1 MRKTFFV
8 ATAVFSI
15 PLLILAQQQTEKIDL
30 NVIHKIKT
38 AELTNAGGGGGGG
51 GRGAGRGPT
60 RPPLMETLYYLTDR
74 YGPRLT
80 NSPQYRAA
88 GDWAVTQLKEWGLSN
103 VHLEP
108 FTTVPPPTPAN
119 ADANADAAGGRG
131 GGARGPIPS
140 WQMTGYSGAMIEP
153 SYMPII
159 GYPQA
164 WSGGTNGVMTGEA
177 MLVPPIQTMADM
189 DKLHGKLTGKIIL
202 TADPIDLPLPT
213 TPLAQRYT
221 DEQLNNL
228 IPEVFPNLG
237 GRGGGGRGGPNA
249 NLTPQEQQ
257 AFQRRQTTF
266 FKDEGALA
274 TITASARG
282 QNGIVFASNGSSRA
296 GDPTKN
302 LPSLAI
308 TAEHYNRIARLL
320 EHNVP
325 VKLSFDIKV
334 EWDTSKTEAFNVIA
348 EIPGTTKPNELVMVG
363 GHFDSWHMG
372 TGATDNAVGSAVAM
386 EVMRILKSLDLK
398 MDRTVRMAL
407 WSGEEEG
414 ELGSQAYVR
423 DHFGDPG
430 DMKLKPEH
438 AGFAGYFNID
448 NGTGKLR
455 GIYLQG
461 NEPERPIFEQWFA
474 AIKDLTPGTITIR
487 NTGGTDHQ
495 SFDAVGL
502 PGFQFIQDPLDY
514 DSRTHHSNMD
524 TYDRVQQ
531 ADIEQMAIIEAYFV
545 YNAATRPDK
554 LPRKDLPAPRNNGQG
569 RGGRGGRGGATAN

>member
-1 MRKTFFV
+1 
-8 ATAVFSI
+8 
-15 PLLILAQQQTEKIDL
+15 
-30 NVIHKIKT
+30 
-38 AELTNAGGGGGGG
+38 
-51 GRGAGRGPT
+51 
-60 RPPLMETLYYLTDR
+60 METLYYLTDR

-88 GDWAVTQLKEWGLSN
+88 GDWALTQLKEWGLSN

-108 FTTVPPPTPAN
+108 WSTVLPAQAAN
-119 ADANADAAGGRG
+119 ANADAANGDGANADGPGGGR

-153 SYMPII
+153 TYMPII

-164 WSGGTNGVMTGEA
+164 WSGGTNGPVTGEA
-177 MLVPPIQTMADM
+177 ILVPPIQTMADM
-189 DKLHGKLTGKIIL
+189 DKLHGKLTGKFAMT
-202 TADPIDLPLPT
+202 TALIDLPLPT
-213 TPLAQRYT
+213 APLAQRYT
-221 DEQLNNL
+221 DEQLNGL
-228 IPEVFPNLG
+228 VPEVFPTGGAG
-237 GRGGGGRGGPNA
+237 GRGGNQANA
-249 NLTPQEQQ
+249 NMTPQERQ
-257 AFQRRQTTF
+257 AFQRRQATF
-266 FKDEGALA
+266 FRDEGALG

-282 QNGIVFASNGSSRA
+282 QNGIVFATNGSPRT

-302 LPSLAI
+302 PPSLAI

-334 EWDTSKTEAFNVIA
+334 EWDTTKTEAFNVIA
-348 EIPGTTKPNELVMVG
+348 EIPGTTKRNELVMVG

-386 EVMRILKSLDLK
+386 EVMRILKALDLR

-407 WSGEEEG
+407 WGGEEEG

-423 DHFGDPG
+423 EHFADPA

-448 NGTGKLR
+448 NGTGKIR
-455 GIYLQG
+455 GIYLQQ

-474 AIKDLTPGTITIR
+474 VIKDLTPGVVTIR

-495 SFDAVGL
+495 AFDAVGL

-514 DSRTHHSNMD
+514 GSRTHHSNMD
-524 TYDRVQQ
+524 VYDRLQQ

-554 LPRKDLPAPRNNGQG
+554 LPRKDLPAARGG
-569 RGGRGGRGGATAN
+569 GGRGGRGGGGRGGAAPTPPTN